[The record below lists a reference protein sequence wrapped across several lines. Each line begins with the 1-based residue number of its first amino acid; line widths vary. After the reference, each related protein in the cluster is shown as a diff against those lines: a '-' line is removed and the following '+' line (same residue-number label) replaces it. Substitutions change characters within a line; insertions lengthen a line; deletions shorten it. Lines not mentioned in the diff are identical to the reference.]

1 LCASGCYRI
10 AGRWLELDP
19 PEHRVKAFRNVM
31 VPMRDGV
38 RLATDIYEPKDRAG
52 PLPVVLTRLPYD
64 KDNMSAVGKLLAQR
78 GYIYVVQDSRAC
90 FKSEG
95 EVFVPMV
102 YGKEDGLDTIEWIS
116 EQEWFDG
123 NLGMWGPSYLGITQW
138 AVAADAPQI
147 KALYPQITAANLNQ
161 TLFLGGAFSY
171 RLATSWTAGVG
182 KQSDN
187 ILPVPIGGKLDMETE
202 GFFNLPLEPELD
214 IEWEELRGLS
224 VEELLVKMSEAM
236 GLTPGDTSPE
246 FVDKMIGLMNYPA
259 FAENTDAFDFHDR
272 YDEVTAPALMVSGW
286 FDIFVDAQIHDFVK
300 MREMA
305 PGDASRYTR
314 IIIGPWG
321 HVSGFHPDAEKGA
334 RLGALIR
341 DFMVFDWY
349 DRWLKGE
356 MNGIENAA
364 PMTIYVM
371 GRNEWRDEQEWPL
384 KRTEY
389 TKYFLHSG
397 GNANSKSGDGVLS
410 TEEPGDEPADEFT
423 YDPKDPV
430 PTAGGHNLLENVGPK
445 EQKDV
450 EVRDDVLIFST
461 PPLEKD
467 IEVTGPITAVI
478 YAASSA
484 VDTDFTVKL
493 CDVYPNGASIFIT
506 EGIVRARYRESYT
519 EPSLIEPGEVYK
531 YQIKLWPT
539 SNCFLKGHKIRIQ
552 VSSSSFPRFDR
563 NTNAGGAGGP
573 MNIVVANQTI
583 YHDEK
588 RPSYVT
594 LPLIP

>member
-1 LCASGCYRI
+1 
-10 AGRWLELDP
+10 
-19 PEHRVKAFRNVM
+19 
-31 VPMRDGV
+31 MRDGV

-52 PLPVVLTRLPYD
+52 PLPVILTRLPYD
-64 KDNMSAVGKLLAQR
+64 KDNLAPVGRLFAQR
-78 GYIYVVQDSRAC
+78 GYVYMVQDCRAT

-102 YGKEDGLDTIEWIS
+102 HDREDGLDTIKWIE

-123 NLGMWGPSYLGITQW
+123 NLGLWGPSYLGITQW

-147 KALYPQITAANLNQ
+147 KALYPQLTTADLDQ

-171 RLATSWTAGVG
+171 RLATSWTEGVG

-187 ILPVPIGGKLDMETE
+187 LLPVPIGDKLDMETE
-202 GFFNLPLEPELD
+202 GFFNLPLEPEMD
-214 IEWEELRGLS
+214 IQWTDLRGRS
-224 VEELLVKMSEAM
+224 VADLLAEMSDAM
-236 GLTPGDTSPE
+236 GLPPGDISPE
-246 FVDKMIGLMNYPA
+246 FVEKMIGLMNYPA
-259 FAENTDAFDFHDR
+259 FAQNADAFNFNDR

-286 FDIFVDAQIHDFVK
+286 YDIFVDPQLEDFVR

-305 PGDASRYTR
+305 PGDAGKYTR
-314 IIIGPWG
+314 LIIGPWG
-321 HVSGFHPDAEKGA
+321 HVSGVHPDAEKGA
-334 RLGALIR
+334 RLGVLIR

-371 GRNEWRDEQEWPL
+371 GKNEWRDEREWPL
-384 KRTEY
+384 ARTQY
-389 TKYFLHSG
+389 TKYYLHSA
-397 GNANSKSGDGVLS
+397 GNANSKSGDGALS
-410 TEEPGDEPADEFT
+410 TEEPGDEPADDFT
-423 YDPKDPV
+423 YDPKNPV

-445 EQKDV
+445 EQKGV
-450 EVRDDVLIFST
+450 EDREDVLVFST
-461 PPLEKD
+461 PPLAKD
-467 IEVTGPITAVI
+467 IEVTGPITAKI

-506 EGIVRARYRESYT
+506 EGVVRARYRDSYT
-519 EPSLIEPGEVYK
+519 EPSLIEPGKIYEYH
-531 YQIKLWPT
+531 IKLWPT
-539 SNCFLKGHKIRIQ
+539 SNCFLKGHHIRIQ
-552 VSSSSFPRFDR
+552 VSSSNFPRFDR
-563 NTNAGGAGGP
+563 NTNAGGRGGP
-573 MNIVVANQTI
+573 INIIVAEQTI
-583 YHDEK
+583 YHDGE
-588 RPSYVT
+588 RPSNIM